1 MNIVADK
8 NIPALSTLLSGAGH
22 LHFFSERTPSKD
34 LLGKADAL
42 LVRSITQVNE
52 ELLQLA
58 PNLTFVASA
67 TIGTEHIDTELLTER
82 GITFAH
88 APGAN
93 ASSVGEYVLCA
104 VLQWLDQKEVD
115 SLADLDVA
123 IVGAGHTG
131 QAVGQRLQALG
142 MNVHYYDP
150 PLSKKGEKA
159 VHDHWQR
166 VITADIISCHVPLTR
181 GGDCPTH
188 HLFEHTALQSLHE
201 NQLLINASRGAV
213 IDNSA
218 LLERAQQGEKP
229 FVVLDVWEGEPEVL
243 KPLVDCVDIATPH
256 IAGHSL
262 EGKIGGAVMVADAL
276 LAHCQLKSDYDKS
289 LVLPRA
295 DWLALDAAQLLSI
308 SSLSRWVNQHYDIMS
323 DDAHFRRYGMTP
335 EGFDS
340 MRKKYRKES
349 PRREFINQ
357 VVACHNSEQYIQF
370 LQLGFDARQTDR

>member
-1 MNIVADK
+1 MNIVADR
-8 NIPALSTLLSGAGH
+8 NIPALSTLLSGAGN
-22 LHFFSERTPSKD
+22 LHFFSERTPSKE
-34 LLGKADAL
+34 LLAKADAL

-52 ELLQLA
+52 ELLKLA
-58 PNLTFVASA
+58 PNLSFVASA

-104 VLQWLDQKEVD
+104 VLQWLDQKEID

-131 QAVGQRLQALG
+131 QAAGQRLQALG

-243 KPLVDCVDIATPH
+243 EPLVDCVDIATPH

-262 EGKIGGAVMVADAL
+262 EGKIGGAIMVADAL
-276 LAHCQLKSDYDKS
+276 LAHCQLKSDYDKN

-295 DWLALDAAQLLSI
+295 DWPALDAVQLLSI
-308 SSLSRWVNQHYDIMS
+308 SSLLRWVNQHYDIMS
-323 DDAHFRRYGMTP
+323 DDARFRRYGMTP

-370 LQLGFDARQTDR
+370 LKLGFDAQQTDR

>member
-1 MNIVADK
+1 MNIVADR

-22 LHFFSERTPSKD
+22 LHFFFERTPSKE
-34 LLGKADAL
+34 LLAKADAL

-131 QAVGQRLQALG
+131 QAAGQRLQALG

-295 DWLALDAAQLLSI
+295 DWPALDAVQLLSI
-308 SSLSRWVNQHYDIMS
+308 SSLLRWVNQHYDIMS
-323 DDAHFRRYGMTP
+323 DDARFRRYGMTP

-370 LQLGFDARQTDR
+370 LKLGFDAQQTDR